1 MKKLFFLFLIPNFMY
16 GAFPVEHEAIESII
30 VSSPESSD
38 IWACISAI
46 IGVLAFSSLILT
58 FMSFDGENDDFTL
71 KLILIT
77 SILGLFAFASGIC
90 SLIKSK
96 KRWQTIVPATIGI
109 ILSIIPVL
117 FLIEM
122 FTGGALNIF

>member
-1 MKKLFFLFLIPNFMY
+1 MY

-38 IWACISAI
+38 IWAGLSAI
-46 IGVLAFSSLILT
+46 IGVLAFGSLILT

-77 SILGLFAFASGIC
+77 SILGLFAFVSGIY
-90 SLIKSK
+90 SLVKSK

>member
-1 MKKLFFLFLIPNFMY
+1 MY
-16 GAFPVEHEAIESII
+16 GAFPVEHEVIESII

-38 IWACISAI
+38 IWAGLSAI
-46 IGVLAFSSLILT
+46 IGVLAFGSLILT
-58 FMSFDGENDDFTL
+58 FMSFDGENDDFTI

-77 SILGLFAFASGIC
+77 SILGLFAFVSGIY
-90 SLIKSK
+90 SLTKSK

-109 ILSIIPVL
+109 LLSIIPVL

-122 FTGGALNIF
+122 FTGGALNVF

>member
-1 MKKLFFLFLIPNFMY
+1 MY

-38 IWACISAI
+38 IWAGISAI

-77 SILGLFAFASGIC
+77 SILGLFAFVSGIY

-96 KRWQTIVPATIGI
+96 KIFPIVI
-109 ILSIIPVL
+109 
-117 FLIEM
+117 FWF
-122 FTGGALNIF
+122 FT

>member
-16 GAFPVEHEAIESII
+16 GAFPVEHEVIESII

-38 IWACISAI
+38 IWAGLSAI
-46 IGVLAFSSLILT
+46 IGVLAFASLILT

-77 SILGLFAFASGIC
+77 SILGLFAFVSGIC

-96 KRWQTIVPATIGI
+96 KRWQTIVPATIGLL
-109 ILSIIPVL
+109 LSIIPVL